1 MINPV
6 VFLPIHPFSL
16 VSVLSMRFCPQLT
29 VFKDQNS
36 QLLQEFASLSQQLG
50 EAQEEYG
57 LLEHHL
63 NRLLGEPVAL
73 ESVTIDEC
81 EELEKTLKTAL
92 ERIEAKKVSLLYTS
106 GIVKHFF
113 FCFSVLASFVVL
125 LVLSS
130 CTVAQ

>member
-1 MINPV
+1 MISPV

-16 VSVLSMRFCPQLT
+16 VSVLSMRFCSQLT

-92 ERIEAKKVSLLYTS
+92 ERIEAKKVSLLYARN
-106 GIVKHFF
+106 IVKP
-113 FCFSVLASFVVL
+113 
-125 LVLSS
+125 
-130 CTVAQ
+130 

>member
-1 MINPV
+1 
-6 VFLPIHPFSL
+6 
-16 VSVLSMRFCPQLT
+16 

-73 ESVTIDEC
+73 ETVTIDEC
-81 EELEKTLKTAL
+81 EELEKSLKTAL
-92 ERIEAKKVSLLYTS
+92 ERIEAKKVANFILYILNYISIEHTYGIAQELSPLWQSLYL
-106 GIVKHFF
+106 I
-113 FCFSVLASFVVL
+113 
-125 LVLSS
+125 
-130 CTVAQ
+130 

>member
-1 MINPV
+1 MFFFHFNRSHSSYFIFLT
-6 VFLPIHPFSL
+6 FLPFPK
-16 VSVLSMRFCPQLT
+16 LT

-73 ESVTIDEC
+73 ETVTIDEC
-81 EELEKTLKTAL
+81 EELEKSLKTAL
-92 ERIEAKKVSLLYTS
+92 ERIETKKVAILMLSSLLTAF
-106 GIVKHFF
+106 HFK
-113 FCFSVLASFVVL
+113 
-125 LVLSS
+125 
-130 CTVAQ
+130 